1 MRGVCAC
8 RVPPPPPES
17 PRFAVDA
24 YWQALTVSSIPPAL
38 AQGALLTSV
47 FSLVVVGVV
56 LWWGF
61 RRGAGHAT
69 MAPVRWYLLAAVAS
83 PGVAVLVA
91 VALGASGHLAPVAP
105 WLGLAVPLLR
115 GLCVFLALMAHPA
128 SPADRAARTAL
139 ALDILTVV
147 VGGALITW
155 NNVSR
160 VNVPPEQGGVVG
172 FAALHGQVL
181 LAVVHGLLLS
191 VVWGRIGALSP
202 LLRLVAMAAAVQFAG
217 GALAA
222 VLAAWQGRFPTL
234 LVVAYSLATAVLLSL
249 AALRARHAEPPVSAD
264 TAQLQPRAL
273 ARLIPLA
280 AVFPS
285 FGILVALAGDGE
297 QEPLFG
303 LALGAT
309 VLTGLAFWR
318 QAAAARALLRSER
331 TARDTEAR
339 FEALVRHSSDVITI
353 VDADGAIRYV
363 SPSMAS
369 VFGHDAAALVGTR
382 LTALVHPD
390 DALTV
395 QQFLLELSRAAPA
408 DLGATAGVLKR
419 EWRVAHASGGWMTAD
434 TVGTNLVHEPRIG
447 GLVLNTRDV
456 TEQSVIKEQYMHQA
470 FHDPLTDMANR
481 SLFLYQVGHALARA
495 QRQSQAVTVMFIDL
509 DNFKTVNDS
518 LGHAA
523 GDRLLVEAARR
534 LATCVR
540 GSDLIARLGGDE
552 FAVLLEETRDV
563 TEALQVAER
572 VGTAFARP
580 FVLAGKEVFVTSSIG
595 IARTEHG
602 ETSDEL
608 VRNADLA
615 MYVAKQRGKGQSV
628 LFEPRMHAAALQL
641 LDMQADLSRAIDL
654 DEFFLVYQP
663 IVELATGHVIG
674 AEALVRWRS
683 PERGVVPPGV
693 FIPLAEDTGL
703 IVAIG
708 RWVLRRACREAR
720 RWTEERRVP
729 VRISVN
735 LSGRQLQSQEI
746 VEDVRQALEESGL
759 DASQLVL
766 ELTESMAMQNTDLT
780 MARLTA
786 LKALGVAIAIDDFGT
801 GYSSLSYLQ
810 RFPVDILKIDKAFV
824 DVVEQGT
831 DGSVLATAIVGL
843 SETLRMT
850 AVAEGI
856 ETESQ
861 RQKLLSLGCEFG
873 QGYLFA
879 PALSTEE
886 FGPLLLSRGARAA
899 VAPRWRRPADE
910 AAA

>member
-1 MRGVCAC
+1 
-8 RVPPPPPES
+8 
-17 PRFAVDA
+17 
-24 YWQALTVSSIPPAL
+24 
-38 AQGALLTSV
+38 
-47 FSLVVVGVV
+47 
-56 LWWGF
+56 
-61 RRGAGHAT
+61 
-69 MAPVRWYLLAAVAS
+69 
-83 PGVAVLVA
+83 
-91 VALGASGHLAPVAP
+91 
-105 WLGLAVPLLR
+105 
-115 GLCVFLALMAHPA
+115 
-128 SPADRAARTAL
+128 
-139 ALDILTVV
+139 
-147 VGGALITW
+147 
-155 NNVSR
+155 
-160 VNVPPEQGGVVG
+160 
-172 FAALHGQVL
+172 
-181 LAVVHGLLLS
+181 
-191 VVWGRIGALSP
+191 
-202 LLRLVAMAAAVQFAG
+202 
-217 GALAA
+217 
-222 VLAAWQGRFPTL
+222 
-234 LVVAYSLATAVLLSL
+234 
-249 AALRARHAEPPVSAD
+249 VSAD

-353 VDADGAIRYV
+353 VDPDGAIRYV

-720 RWTEERRVP
+720 RWTDERGLP

-824 DVVEQGT
+824 DVVEQGV

-886 FGPLLLSRGARAA
+886 FWPLLLSRGARAA

>member
-1 MRGVCAC
+1 
-8 RVPPPPPES
+8 
-17 PRFAVDA
+17 
-24 YWQALTVSSIPPAL
+24 
-38 AQGALLTSV
+38 
-47 FSLVVVGVV
+47 
-56 LWWGF
+56 
-61 RRGAGHAT
+61 
-69 MAPVRWYLLAAVAS
+69 
-83 PGVAVLVA
+83 
-91 VALGASGHLAPVAP
+91 
-105 WLGLAVPLLR
+105 
-115 GLCVFLALMAHPA
+115 
-128 SPADRAARTAL
+128 
-139 ALDILTVV
+139 
-147 VGGALITW
+147 
-155 NNVSR
+155 
-160 VNVPPEQGGVVG
+160 VVG

-234 LVVAYSLATAVLLSL
+234 LVVAYSLATAVLLAL

-331 TARDTEAR
+331 TALDTEAR

-369 VFGHDAAALVGTR
+369 VFGHDPAALVGTR

-390 DALTV
+390 DALTA

-824 DVVEQGT
+824 DVVEQGA

-886 FGPLLLSRGARAA
+886 FWPLLLSRGARAA

>member
-1 MRGVCAC
+1 
-8 RVPPPPPES
+8 
-17 PRFAVDA
+17 
-24 YWQALTVSSIPPAL
+24 
-38 AQGALLTSV
+38 
-47 FSLVVVGVV
+47 
-56 LWWGF
+56 
-61 RRGAGHAT
+61 
-69 MAPVRWYLLAAVAS
+69 
-83 PGVAVLVA
+83 
-91 VALGASGHLAPVAP
+91 
-105 WLGLAVPLLR
+105 
-115 GLCVFLALMAHPA
+115 
-128 SPADRAARTAL
+128 
-139 ALDILTVV
+139 
-147 VGGALITW
+147 
-155 NNVSR
+155 
-160 VNVPPEQGGVVG
+160 
-172 FAALHGQVL
+172 
-181 LAVVHGLLLS
+181 
-191 VVWGRIGALSP
+191 VWGRIGVLSP

-222 VLAAWQGRFPTL
+222 VLVAWQGRFPTL

-353 VDADGAIRYV
+353 VDPDGVIRYV

-395 QQFLLELSRAAPA
+395 QQFLLELSRAASA

-824 DVVEQGT
+824 DVVEQGA

-886 FGPLLLSRGARAA
+886 FWPLLLSRGARAA

>member
-1 MRGVCAC
+1 
-8 RVPPPPPES
+8 
-17 PRFAVDA
+17 
-24 YWQALTVSSIPPAL
+24 
-38 AQGALLTSV
+38 
-47 FSLVVVGVV
+47 
-56 LWWGF
+56 
-61 RRGAGHAT
+61 
-69 MAPVRWYLLAAVAS
+69 
-83 PGVAVLVA
+83 
-91 VALGASGHLAPVAP
+91 
-105 WLGLAVPLLR
+105 
-115 GLCVFLALMAHPA
+115 
-128 SPADRAARTAL
+128 
-139 ALDILTVV
+139 
-147 VGGALITW
+147 
-155 NNVSR
+155 
-160 VNVPPEQGGVVG
+160 
-172 FAALHGQVL
+172 VL

-234 LVVAYSLATAVLLSL
+234 LVVAYSLATAVLLAL

-353 VDADGAIRYV
+353 VDPDGVIRYV

-395 QQFLLELSRAAPA
+395 QQFLLELSRAASA

-602 ETSDEL
+602 ETSDDL

-615 MYVAKQRGKGQSV
+615 MYVAKQR
-628 LFEPRMHAAALQL
+628 
-641 LDMQADLSRAIDL
+641 
-654 DEFFLVYQP
+654 
-663 IVELATGHVIG
+663 
-674 AEALVRWRS
+674 
-683 PERGVVPPGV
+683 
-693 FIPLAEDTGL
+693 
-703 IVAIG
+703 
-708 RWVLRRACREAR
+708 RRCSCWTCRR
-720 RWTEERRVP
+720 T
-729 VRISVN
+729 
-735 LSGRQLQSQEI
+735 
-746 VEDVRQALEESGL
+746 
-759 DASQLVL
+759 
-766 ELTESMAMQNTDLT
+766 
-780 MARLTA
+780 
-786 LKALGVAIAIDDFGT
+786 
-801 GYSSLSYLQ
+801 
-810 RFPVDILKIDKAFV
+810 
-824 DVVEQGT
+824 
-831 DGSVLATAIVGL
+831 
-843 SETLRMT
+843 
-850 AVAEGI
+850 
-856 ETESQ
+856 
-861 RQKLLSLGCEFG
+861 
-873 QGYLFA
+873 
-879 PALSTEE
+879 
-886 FGPLLLSRGARAA
+886 
-899 VAPRWRRPADE
+899 
-910 AAA
+910 

>member
-1 MRGVCAC
+1 
-8 RVPPPPPES
+8 
-17 PRFAVDA
+17 
-24 YWQALTVSSIPPAL
+24 
-38 AQGALLTSV
+38 
-47 FSLVVVGVV
+47 
-56 LWWGF
+56 
-61 RRGAGHAT
+61 
-69 MAPVRWYLLAAVAS
+69 
-83 PGVAVLVA
+83 
-91 VALGASGHLAPVAP
+91 
-105 WLGLAVPLLR
+105 
-115 GLCVFLALMAHPA
+115 
-128 SPADRAARTAL
+128 
-139 ALDILTVV
+139 
-147 VGGALITW
+147 
-155 NNVSR
+155 
-160 VNVPPEQGGVVG
+160 
-172 FAALHGQVL
+172 
-181 LAVVHGLLLS
+181 
-191 VVWGRIGALSP
+191 
-202 LLRLVAMAAAVQFAG
+202 
-217 GALAA
+217 
-222 VLAAWQGRFPTL
+222 
-234 LVVAYSLATAVLLSL
+234 VLLSL

-285 FGILVALAGDGE
+285 FGILVALAGDAG

-353 VDADGAIRYV
+353 VDPDGVIRYV

-390 DALTV
+390 DALTA
-395 QQFLLELSRAAPA
+395 QQFLLELSRAASA

-572 VGTAFARP
+572 VATAFARP

-693 FIPLAEDTGL
+693 FIPLAEDTGQ

-720 RWTEERRVP
+720 RWTDERRVP

-746 VEDVRQALEESGL
+746 VDDVRQALEESGL
-759 DASQLVL
+759 DAAQLVL

-886 FGPLLLSRGARAA
+886 FWPLLLSRGARAA
-899 VAPRWRRPADE
+899 MAPRWRRPADE